1 MNFKSTLF
9 TGLLLSAGLACYAQL
24 PKEYSLSV
32 PPEQVVYLNDTQN
45 GEWGMGIVIWTV
57 HVDGVNINRES
68 NQVVSLYRDG
78 ELIRTLSPAS
88 ETEITITSVMG
99 GSDVDDDDN
108 GGNGSGDLIDPTINN
123 KVQFNFAREN
133 EDPNK
138 ENVPDPDF
146 LISGTYH
153 IVVPAGIFIV
163 PGEDDD
169 YINLPA
175 AEYTYEYKNEV
186 ISEFPFV
193 LTPVAESV
201 VSDLKT
207 ISVAF
212 PDAKNSSTLDY
223 ESNGGATL
231 MYVPNGDIEAVA
243 EKIPG
248 GTYPDVDRKT
258 KSFIYKYG
266 KDTIEWADGTYTFT
280 IKPNYLTIDNVM
292 YSEPITVVYYI
303 GKVDTAVKV
312 IEGLQAEEYYTVC
325 NLNGITVASGNANI
339 LNGLPAGLY
348 IINGKKVCVK

>member
-1 MNFKSTLF
+1 
-9 TGLLLSAGLACYAQL
+9 
-24 PKEYSLSV
+24 
-32 PPEQVVYLNDTQN
+32 
-45 GEWGMGIVIWTV
+45 
-57 HVDGVNINRES
+57 
-68 NQVVSLYRDG
+68 
-78 ELIRTLSPAS
+78 
-88 ETEITITSVMG
+88 MG